1 MKLENIK
8 KKTTAQLKNLGKKS
22 EATIQKEIVNFCKL
36 NKILIFCVPNEATR
50 SNSKFIGMGVLP
62 GVSDL
67 VLILQNKVIFIELK
81 NHKGIQ
87 SEKQKEF
94 ESRVLELGHHYIIIR
109 SLEEFKKL
117 IAKVLFI

>member
-8 KKTTAQLKNLGKKS
+8 KKTIEQLKDLGKKS
-22 EATIQKEIVNFCKL
+22 EETIQKEIINFCKL
-36 NKILIFCVPNEATR
+36 NNVLIFCVPNEATR
-50 SNSKFIGMGVLP
+50 NNSKFIGMGVLA

-67 VLILQNKVIFIELK
+67 VLILENRVIFVELK

-94 ESRVLELGHHYIIIR
+94 EIKVLKLEHQYIIIR
-109 SLEEFKKL
+109 SLDEFKKL
-117 IAKVLFI
+117 L

>member
-22 EATIQKEIVNFCKL
+22 EATIQKEIVNYCEL
-36 NKILIFCVPNEATR
+36 NKILIFCVPNEATYN
-50 SNSKFIGMGVLP
+50 NSKFKKMGVLA

-67 VLILQNKVIFIELK
+67 VLVLQKKVIFLELK
-81 NHKGIQ
+81 KHKGNQ

-94 ESRVLELGHHYIIIR
+94 ESRVLDLGHHYILIR

-117 IAKVLFI
+117 L

>member
-50 SNSKFIGMGVLP
+50 SNSKFIGMGVLA

-67 VLILQNKVIFIELK
+67 ILVLKNRVIFVELK

-87 SEKQKEF
+87 SEKQKDF
-94 ESRVLELGHHYIIIR
+94 QIKILELGNQYIVIR

-117 IAKVLFI
+117 I

>member
-8 KKTTAQLKNLGKKS
+8 KKSLKELQNLGKKS
-22 EATIQKEIVNFCKL
+22 EETIQKEIVNYCKL

-67 VLILQNKVIFIELK
+67 ILVLQNKVTFVELK
-81 NHKGIQ
+81 THKGIQ

-94 ESRVLELGHHYIIIR
+94 EVSIDNLSHQYIIIR
-109 SLEEFKKL
+109 SLDEFKKL
-117 IAKVLFI
+117 I